1 MATNLRRQLLSW
13 LVVPA
18 LGAIAMDMGVIYQS
32 AADTAAQVQD
42 RLLLGSARMMAEQI
56 RFEDGLFQ
64 HVIPPAA
71 LELFQAEDQDR
82 IYFSVAIV
90 KGGNALNGT
99 TDVAGDV
106 GGLGGMGLWG
116 EGGSLLAGYP
126 DMPIPASGAAAIP
139 SGTGNNTESP
149 EFFDAHMRSH
159 AVRVVSLLQ
168 PVIGTPQ
175 ASLARVTVAETVN
188 ARRSLTH
195 KLWLQSVVPQLV
207 ILLFSVG
214 LIWLALDRGLRPMR
228 VLRERIQSRQPGAL
242 EPVVVPH
249 LSAELQA
256 LVDALNDYIRRL
268 HAHVDTHA
276 VFIQN
281 AAHQLRTPFAL
292 LNTQLNYA
300 ARNAD
305 PVERRESLDAAQKTL
320 RSATRLVNQ
329 LLALSSAHALEIEPV
344 PQRELESRCALHAI
358 AQEVLEALA
367 SHAQARQID
376 LGVEWSDVAIEVA
389 ARPVVLREMLM
400 NIVDN
405 AIRYTQPG
413 GHVTVRI
420 QTVASE
426 ALLSVRDNGP
436 GIPRA
441 LRERVFERFFRINDR
456 DSQGSGLGLAIVR
469 EYALRLGAQVELSD
483 GDGAQGLCVTLRLP
497 LVSALPVQ
505 EQGAA
510 SARFV

>member
-13 LVVPA
+13 IVVPA
-18 LGAIAMDMGVIYQS
+18 IGAIAMDMAVIYQS

-90 KGGNALNGT
+90 NGADGSTGT
-99 TDVAGDV
+99 TDTAGAV
-106 GGLGGMGLWG
+106 GGLGPSGLWG

-126 DMPIPASGAAAIP
+126 DMPMPAATAD
-139 SGTGNNTESP
+139 SP
-149 EFFDAHMRSH
+149 AFFDATMRSNP
-159 AVRVVSLLQ
+159 VRVVSLLQ
-168 PVIGTPQ
+168 TVIGTPQ
-175 ASLARVTVAETVN
+175 TSVARVTVAETVN
-188 ARRSLTH
+188 ARRNLTH
-195 KLWLQSVVPQLV
+195 KLWLQSVIPQLI
-207 ILLFSVG
+207 ILFFAVG

-300 ARNAD
+300 TRNTD

-329 LLALSSAHALEIEPV
+329 LLALSSAHAFETEPI
-344 PQRELESRCALHAI
+344 PQTERDTPCALHAI

-367 SHAQARQID
+367 MQAQARQID
-376 LGVEWSDVAIEVA
+376 LGAEWSDAMIAVA

-413 GHVTVRI
+413 GRVTVRI
-420 QTVASE
+420 QTSAQAAQV
-426 ALLSVRDNGP
+426 SVSDNGP
-436 GIPRA
+436 GIPPA

-469 EYALRLGAQVELSD
+469 EYALRLGAQVQLSN
-483 GDGAQGLCVTLRLP
+483 GEGGQGLCVTLHLP
-497 LVSALPVQ
+497 LHLPRFPVVD
-505 EQGAA
+505 
-510 SARFV
+510 AREAGGD